1 MKLKTYKCWKC
12 GSSIEAIKNSTVIC
26 TKCGRTMWPEE
37 TFKNEDLIREEMI
50 INFKEQ
56 LKENE

>member
-1 MKLKTYKCWKC
+1 
-12 GSSIEAIKNSTVIC
+12 
-26 TKCGRTMWPEE
+26 MWPEE